1 MDKMMEQHINYMNS
15 PVTEMI
21 DFFETRGNILEFKQE
36 EKKYSASLKD
46 KWSKKNKSQKMKRH
60 NSDSSVIESSQEVFV
75 DYKPEIRKYYVLRK
89 KYNHTMDICKD
100 FRL

>member
-1 MDKMMEQHINYMNS
+1 MPIWWYFLLVRQNKKAHPFYGRDHRYYRSVNTHHMDKMMEQHINYMNS

-46 KWSKKNKSQKMKRH
+46 KWSKKNKS
-60 NSDSSVIESSQEVFV
+60 
-75 DYKPEIRKYYVLRK
+75 
-89 KYNHTMDICKD
+89 
-100 FRL
+100 